1 MKDNGVKGI
10 VKVKKYTEKKLD
22 QKITTLIP
30 TTMTVYENSYADAA
44 KDMFDKTRGLNP
56 KDQPIN
62 LDTYK
67 AISEIL
73 LCHCIYISTY
83 IQVLNKYI
91 NLTKRASALKNERN
105 LMIKFVKKLRF
116 LNNYYYFKELICIP
130 PGLKHSQFALLN
142 CHFAELA
149 HDIPELQSQK
159 DAVAEEISSL
169 LARGNMATDETVGSC
184 LARII
189 SQNCKLLE
197 IIEIIN
203 FMVNSSLKQEI
214 LSKTLNEQLVLP
226 KKFTDSMSH
235 IYCIFVK
242 FNQWMVEC
250 LNLNRMHGNLDIELL
265 ELVLKNDLNQNI
277 NIQVSEE
284 DDLLLQGVDQCKT
297 LTDFNGL
304 AWEWCEVVRNLLKD
318 FNTETE
324 SVLNNEPSNS
334 RDNHVSD
341 YMLDEK
347 TLLERPQ
354 RKISTSSLTDESDH
368 QKALNIPKRNVSN
381 RRSMS
386 NKRQSSINTRNT
398 SRNSSFY

>member
-1 MKDNGVKGI
+1 
-10 VKVKKYTEKKLD
+10 
-22 QKITTLIP
+22 
-30 TTMTVYENSYADAA
+30 MTVYENSYADAA
-44 KDMFDKTRGLNP
+44 NVMFEKTKGLNP
-56 KDQPIN
+56 KDEFIN

-67 AISEIL
+67 AISEVL

-83 IQVLNKYI
+83 IQLLNKYI

-105 LMIKFVKKLRF
+105 LMIKYVKKLRF
-116 LNNYYYFKELICIP
+116 FNNYYYFKELICIP
-130 PGLKHSQFALLN
+130 PGLKHSQFALLD

-169 LARGNMATDETVGSC
+169 LSRGNVATDETVGSC
-184 LARII
+184 LTRII
-189 SQNCKLLE
+189 SQNCKILE

-304 AWEWCEVVRNLLKD
+304 AWEWCEVVRKLLKD

-324 SVLNNEPSNS
+324 FVLNNEASNS
-334 RDNHVSD
+334 RDNHASD
-341 YMLDEK
+341 HLLDEK

-354 RKISTSSLTDESDH
+354 RRISTSSLTEESNH
-368 QKALNIPKRNVSN
+368 QNSLNIQKRNVSN
-381 RRSMS
+381 RRSIS